1 MKKLVVIP
9 SDPLEAYEKAGYL
22 ARLLA
27 ENYFNPAGAFSRV
40 FLLSPLEPQGHRK
53 LGSLTVIGARG
64 LHFPE
69 VLAKIGPDLIRG
81 YGGFWACDQ
90 AVYSGCLACPNTP
103 LYISVHDSSP
113 SMLHDPLLFADKVH
127 CTSGAVK
134 TAVLEHGVED
144 ARTVVVPNFINPD
157 VFSPRSAYPDYAG
170 MLGLPRSCKP
180 ILHVGRKNKAKNL
193 ETVIAALR
201 YLPEDY
207 VTIFIGRGDD
217 APYKKLAEKLNVS
230 SRCFWIDHVA
240 NSELP
245 NWYSWCEV
253 MCTPSRWEGFGIVF
267 AEALACGARIVTS
280 DISPMNEYLVN
291 NENAVLVKDFEN
303 PQALAEGI
311 LRFSDKGFSSAVSA
325 QALVSSKK
333 FHRER
338 VQGIEAREMV
348 NTVAQPKTPAASRK
362 LRLRALHYFNS

>member
-53 LGSLTVIGARG
+53 LGALTVIGARG

-81 YGGFWACDQ
+81 YGGYWACDQ
-90 AVYSGCLACPNTP
+90 AVYSGCLACPDTP

-113 SMLHDPLLFADKVH
+113 GLIHDSLLFADKVH

-134 TAVLEHGVED
+134 NAVLGHGVEE

-157 VFSPRSAYPDYAG
+157 VFSPRRAGPDQAG
-170 MLGLPRSCKP
+170 MLGLPAGCKP
-180 ILHVGRKNKAKNL
+180 LLHVGRKTKQKNL

-201 YLPEDY
+201 YLPPDY
-207 VTIFIGRGDD
+207 VAIFIGRGDD
-217 APYKKLAEKLNVS
+217 TPYKRLAEKLQVA
-230 SRCFWIDHVA
+230 SRCFWLDHVA

-245 NWYSWCEV
+245 RWYSWCEV

-267 AEALACGARIVTS
+267 AEALACGAKIVTS

-291 NENAVLVKDFEN
+291 GENAVLVKEHEN
-303 PQALAEGI
+303 PKALAEGI
-311 LRFSDKGFSSAVSA
+311 LRFSDSGFSSAVSA
-325 QALVSSKK
+325 QAVISSKQ

-338 VQGIEAREMV
+338 VQGIEAREMM
-348 NTVAQPKTPAASRK
+348 NTVVQPKAAASSRK
-362 LRLRALHYFNS
+362 LRMQALHYFTS